1 MSLEIRWTARF
12 KKDYKTA
19 MRRGQPMKELD
30 AVIRLLAEGEEL
42 PEKYRDHALVGNWLG
57 HRECHI
63 RPDWL
68 LIYAVNN
75 RTLVLTLARTG
86 THSDLL

>member
-1 MSLEIRWTARF
+1 MTLEIRWTSRF

-19 MRRGQPMKELD
+19 IRRGLPIQELD
-30 AVIRLLAEGEEL
+30 EVIRLLASGKQL
-42 PEKYRDHALVGNWLG
+42 PQKYRNHALSGNWLG

-63 RPDWL
+63 QPDWL
-68 LIYAVNN
+68 LIYTVNN

>member
-1 MSLEIRWTARF
+1 MDRAVQKGLQN
-12 KKDYKTA
+12 A
-19 MRRGQPMKELD
+19 MRRGQPMEELD
-30 AVIRLLAEGEEL
+30 EVIRLLAEGEEL

-63 RPDWL
+63 RPNWL

>member
-1 MSLEIRWTARF
+1 
-12 KKDYKTA
+12 
-19 MRRGQPMKELD
+19 MRRGQPMEELD
-30 AVIRLLAEGEEL
+30 EVIRLLAEGEEL

-68 LIYAVNN
+68 LVYAVNS
-75 RTLVLTLARTG
+75 RTLVLALARTG

>member
-1 MSLEIRWTARF
+1 MSFEIRWTARF

-19 MRRGQPMKELD
+19 MRRGQPMEELD
-30 AVIRLLAEGEEL
+30 EVIRLLAEGEEL

-68 LIYAVNN
+68 LVYAVNS